1 MEDYV
6 STVISLGLISGEKLT
21 GVEKKDPTSILQ
33 LIFHWIALTVD
44 LPIKMEILSVV
55 VLDVTIEKEAQY
67 PGTGLCLWR
76 RKMNFRVGVEA

>member
-6 STVISLGLISGEKLT
+6 STVTSLGLISGEKLT

-44 LPIKMEILSVV
+44 LPIKMEILYAV
-55 VLDVTIEKEAQY
+55 VLGVTIERETQHLK
-67 PGTGLCLWR
+67 TGVCL
-76 RKMNFRVGVEA
+76 